1 MSLVEIKDF
10 TTLIDNQLV
19 FEQRIKTNK
28 KRIKELSKCQETMII
43 QQEIH
48 YSTNII
54 KIINSFV

>member
-43 QQEIH
+43 QQETH